1 MEKTILNFHFDYL
14 NPSLSS
20 TRDMKLFH
28 VIDNMQFLHYLPALL
43 TSKEYQPKSHLH
55 FSLMLLDP
63 PSPSFRTFFSMFEEK
78 IVAKSQAAGKE
89 VKI

>member
-1 MEKTILNFHFDYL
+1 
-14 NPSLSS
+14 
-20 TRDMKLFH
+20 MKLFH

-43 TSKEYQPKSHLH
+43 TSKEYQPKRHLH
-55 FSLMLLDP
+55 FPLMPLDP
-63 PSPSFRTFFSMFEEK
+63 NSPSFRTLFFQCLRKFEEK